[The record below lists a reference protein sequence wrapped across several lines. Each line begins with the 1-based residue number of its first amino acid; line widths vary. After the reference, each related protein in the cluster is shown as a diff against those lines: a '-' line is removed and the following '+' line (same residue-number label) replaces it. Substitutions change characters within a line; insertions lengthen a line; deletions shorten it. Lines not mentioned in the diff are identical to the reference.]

1 MADKIV
7 RTSQEED
14 LQQKGFDD
22 VHVKLN
28 SILKNVEL
36 LEKGCRLTALLLG
49 SPRPAVDGAIQ
60 TTWSQG
66 GTPILGSEM
75 IEPSVWKSGL
85 LTPVQ
90 GLSPNSTALT
100 LLARFAKGDIQ
111 MQGEAVKHLQEGNL
125 AKLKNITIELMK
137 LDGKV
142 LGTIENVN
150 IFEEG
155 IEKVEEPT
163 IGEMLNELESKS
175 EVMADTVTN
184 VCSMG
189 KSKKGK
195 VNPTKPS
202 PASEK

>member
-1 MADKIV
+1 MADEIV

-14 LQQKGFDD
+14 LQQQGFDD
-22 VHVKLN
+22 IHVELN
-28 SILKNVEL
+28 SVLKNVEL
-36 LEKGCRLTALLLG
+36 LEKGHRLTASLPR
-49 SPRPAVDGAIQ
+49 SPKPAEDGVIRA
-60 TTWSQG
+60 TRSQG

-85 LTPVQ
+85 PTPMQ

-100 LLARFAKGDIQ
+100 LLAGFAKDDIQ
-111 MQGEAVKHLQEGNL
+111 MQGEAVKHMQEGDL
-125 AKLKNITIELMK
+125 TKLKNVTIELMK
-137 LDGKV
+137 PDGKV

-150 IFEEG
+150 FFEEG
-155 IEKVEEPT
+155 IGNVKEPT
-163 IGEMLNELESKS
+163 TGEMLNELESKS

-195 VNPTKPS
+195 VNPTKPF
-202 PASEK
+202 PASEN